1 MKGETMKQHTYYVC
15 IVPLAYEIMSLA
27 ASEEE
32 AINLAASKAAEYL
45 TKQGLVYE
53 STGKPH
59 TADTIVEF
67 FGTRTYEIKTG
78 TAIVCS

>member
-1 MKGETMKQHTYYVC
+1 MKRQTYYVC
-15 IVPLAYEIMSLA
+15 IIPLAYEIMSLA

-45 TKQGLVYE
+45 NKQGLVYE
-53 STGKPH
+53 ATGKPH
-59 TADTIVEF
+59 TAESIVEF
-67 FGTRTYEIKTG
+67 FGTRTYEIKTK

>member
-1 MKGETMKQHTYYVC
+1 MRQQTYYVC
-15 IVPLAYEIMSLA
+15 IIPLAYEIMSLA
-27 ASEEE
+27 ASEKE

-53 STGKPH
+53 GTGKPH
-59 TADTIVEF
+59 TPATIIEF
-67 FGTRTYEIKTG
+67 FGSRTYEIETG

>member
-1 MKGETMKQHTYYVC
+1 MKQQTYWVC
-15 IVPLAYEIMSLA
+15 IIPLAYEIMSLA

-53 STGKPH
+53 GTGKPH
-59 TADTIVEF
+59 TATTIIEF
-67 FGTRTYEIKTG
+67 FGSRTYEIETG

>member
-1 MKGETMKQHTYYVC
+1 MKQHTYYVC
-15 IVPLAYEIMSLA
+15 IIPLAYEIMS
-27 ASEEE
+27 
-32 AINLAASKAAEYL
+32 LAASKAAEYL